1 MNNGRFKKGHTPW
14 HKGKTIKNWIPNNC
28 LECKQPIIN
37 KPYSVSIPQWLNK
50 KYCNFKCWGNH
61 QSKVLKGCISPMKGR
76 KHTLEAKEKDRLAH
90 LKPNGITRL
99 FRKQYYTLKG
109 LERYARLKGA
119 EGKFTLEEW
128 NQLLCKHEYK
138 CVHCG
143 YNGKL
148 TKDHIIPLTKGG
160 SNYITNIQPLC
171 QSCNS
176 SKGNRL

>member
-1 MNNGRFKKGHTPW
+1 MNNSNKK
-14 HKGKTIKNWIPNNC
+14 KRIIKIWIPNNC

-37 KPYSVSIPQWLNK
+37 KPYKVSIPQWLKK

-61 QSKVLKGCISPMKGR
+61 QSKVLKGCKSPMKGR
-76 KHTLEAKEKDRLAH
+76 KHTLEAKHKDRLAH
-90 LKPNGITRL
+90 LGNRSYLWKGGITTD
-99 FRKQYYTLKG
+99 RKEYYNLKA
-109 LERYARLKGA
+109 LERQARLKGA

-143 YNGKL
+143 YTGKL
-148 TKDHIIPLTKGG
+148 TKDHIVPLTKGG

-176 SKGNRL
+176 SKGNRYLE